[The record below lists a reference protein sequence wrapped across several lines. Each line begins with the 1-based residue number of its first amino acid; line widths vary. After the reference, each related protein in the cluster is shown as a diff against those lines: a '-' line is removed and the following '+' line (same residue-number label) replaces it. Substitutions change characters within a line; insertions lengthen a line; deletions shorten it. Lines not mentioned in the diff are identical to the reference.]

1 MNLNRRKQ
9 RSAIMGENSLVV
21 VLGNHQL
28 KVIHQA
34 GQNKAN
40 ANSKMF
46 VSLECYSQHSK
57 QDYKP

>member
-1 MNLNRRKQ
+1 ME
-9 RSAIMGENSLVV
+9 ENSLVV
-21 VLGNHQL
+21 VLGNHRL

-46 VSLECYSQHSK
+46 VSLECYFQHSK
-57 QDYKP
+57 QDYNHDCKQQ